1 MSTELT
7 ATQQKLA
14 ARREN
19 MASRLEGLGGGAGLA
34 PIRLSNRSFVL
45 PPDDTIVKNT
55 LEVIVLD
62 WALNYTY
69 YDKPY
74 VKGETSFPVC
84 FAVGQSVNN
93 MAPSDNSSD
102 KQNDICA
109 TCPQNQFGSG
119 AGNAKACQN
128 RINLAVQI
136 ADHGPESPMY
146 RVSVSPTALKN
157 WRQFASALDERGV
170 LPVQV
175 VTRLSF
181 DQNAAYD
188 RLTFAAS
195 RKTDKDELQ
204 EYVNNMDRA
213 TELLLTEPKPPA
225 EDDEA

>member
-1 MSTELT
+1 MSNEMT

-19 MASRLEGLGGGAGLA
+19 MASRLEGLGGGVGLA

-45 PPDDTIVKNT
+45 PPDDTIIKNN

-69 YDKPY
+69 YDKPF

-84 FAVGQSVNN
+84 FAVGQLVGN
-93 MAPSDNSSD
+93 MAPSDNSPK

-109 TCPQNQFGSG
+109 TCWANQFNSG
-119 AGNAKACQN
+119 QGNAKACQN

-136 ADHGPESPMY
+136 AEHGPESPMY

-157 WRQFASALDERGV
+157 WKQYADALRERGASE
-170 LPVQV
+170 VQV
-175 VTRLSF
+175 VTRLGF

-195 RKTDKDELQ
+195 RKTDKDELP
-204 EYVNNMDRA
+204 EYVANMNRA
-213 TELLLTEPKPPA
+213 TELLLIEPKPPA